1 MPDEKNYGATA
12 LETRGPRLRKAL
24 ATRRTAMQ
32 DSMVT
37 TALTLPGYAVV
48 RNLGVVRGITVRSRS
63 IVGNIFGGLQSL
75 FGGNIT
81 IYTEL
86 CEQARAGTYAL
97 MCQHARKLG
106 ANAIVSMR
114 YDATEL
120 MPGLTEVLCYGTAV
134 QVEPQGSRHA
144 S

>member
-1 MPDEKNYGATA
+1 
-12 LETRGPRLRKAL
+12 
-24 ATRRTAMQ
+24 MQ

-37 TALTLPGYAVV
+37 TALTLPGYMVV
-48 RNLGVVRGITVRSRS
+48 RNFGVVRGITVRSRS

-86 CEQARAGTYAL
+86 CEQARAETYAL
-97 MCQHARKLG
+97 MCQHARELG

-120 MPGLTEVLCYGTAV
+120 MAGLTEVLCYGTAV
-134 QVEPQGSRHA
+134 HVEPQGRRE
-144 S
+144 